1 MIKYKLLIFLLVCIT
16 LNSCMDDLESCIDS
30 SDNDIPEVF
39 TDGYALNFKVTLD
52 PMGGTRATGVDEAN
66 PMAEL
71 ESYIDP
77 EKFRVLFFDRE
88 DRFLFESKSR
98 WVKKIVPNEHN
109 DHAEW
114 FVSVPLYDYGNDEAY
129 NWKWE
134 EIRRVLTGEDVDD
147 ADAGYT
153 DETKNGD
160 VAFKIAILANR
171 PNTEWNMGI
180 NGRFSKESRGTHA
193 SVNVDGNGLA
203 KNIETPNSTA
213 QKREYY
219 ADGNDIPGLEITK
232 NGWKLQNGPFWELV
246 HTRWGNKTKT
256 VFDLHH
262 CQYDPIYH
270 GKNYNDRGGIVGT
283 KDENDYNYPNDVKEK
298 IRENGGGIW
307 ERFGPVNLTS
317 GNWTYNGN
325 YFWYE
330 NLNVYDFIA
339 GTVQEGEG
347 FDDYIGK
354 PTMGATSTWVSWK
367 AEDNDTKLNSIRTFV
382 PLTQDHPIPM
392 YGIQA
397 FAPIGKDWV
406 KGTPFNLS
414 YIADGQDKNDYEF
427 KSISLLRSVVK
438 LELILPGDIPEN
450 DLNVAM
456 IYPNVYARC
465 EPMDVWTPTD
475 QIWTNDDS
483 HDKKGLEGDC
493 EWYRIRQ
500 YGPISTTNAYANP
513 PADKKGKE
521 VFTGSPA
528 EYKKVMSWF
537 YGAWLEKGWDKLDI
551 RNKDNLD
558 YPQVFN
564 PCVQRNGQVSCA
576 KVNYGPLYKD
586 GKHHFI
592 VYTGEKNINDPSN
605 ITEMGSAGNGNA
617 PITSWWIRY
626 DGHEYGI
633 ALAPHEGI
641 TNLTKSEAT
650 VKTSAYYCPTTA
662 DPTSRFRY
670 YEYRV
675 QGYDRIK
682 PEEPDINK
690 TEGLDKLDKKL
701 MPWPLVRNHVYRI
714 EIGELG
720 GGTRSGGGMSIQTEV
735 LSSKTINFD
744 KPRKEKKEIEVEKK
758 ETEKK

>member
-1 MIKYKLLIFLLVCIT
+1 MRFKIFALLFVCGV
-16 LNSCMDDLESCIDS
+16 LHSCIDDLESCIDETS
-30 SDNDIPEVF
+30 NDIPEVF

-52 PMGGTRATGVDEAN
+52 PMGGTRATEDQEEN

-98 WVKKIVPNEHN
+98 WVKKIVPNEDN

-134 EIRRVLTGEDVDD
+134 EIRRVLTGEDVND

-153 DETKNGD
+153 AGTKSEN

-180 NGRFSKESRGTHA
+180 NGRFSTASSRGTHA
-193 SVNVDGNGLA
+193 SVDAPVPGIKNPNTDENYKDG
-203 KNIETPNSTA
+203 
-213 QKREYY
+213 
-219 ADGNDIPGLEITK
+219 DDIPGLEITK
-232 NGWKLQNGPFWELV
+232 NGWKLQNGPFWELA
-246 HTRWGNKTKT
+246 HTRWGNNMKT

-262 CQYDPIYH
+262 CQYDPIYD

-283 KDENDYNYPNDVKEK
+283 KPTDPNAANVPQDALK
-298 IRENGGGIW
+298 INPNRDAW
-307 ERFGPVNLTS
+307 ESKGPAMLNS
-317 GNWTYNGN
+317 WKYDGY

-339 GTVQEGEG
+339 GTVEEGEG

-367 AEDNDTKLNSIRTFV
+367 TEDNDKNLNNIRTFV
-382 PLTQDHPIPM
+382 QLTKDHPIPM

-397 FAPIGKDWV
+397 FAPIGEDWV

-414 YIADGQDKNDYEF
+414 HIAEGQNENDYEF

-438 LELILPGDIPEN
+438 LELIFPKSEEATY
-450 DLNVAM
+450 VAM

-475 QIWTNDDS
+475 QIWTDDDAHES
-483 HDKKGLEGDC
+483 KGLKGDC
-493 EWYRIRQ
+493 EWYRIRN
-500 YGPISTTNAYANP
+500 YGPVSRT
-513 PADKKGKE
+513 E
-521 VFTGSPA
+521 
-528 EYKKVMSWF
+528 EYEGESVDEYEKAMSWF
-537 YGAWLEKGWDKLDI
+537 YGAWKEKGWSLPKINGTPYDKGNSLDFPRI
-551 RNKDNLD
+551 
-558 YPQVFN
+558 FN
-564 PCVQRNGQVSCA
+564 SCVQRNGQVSCEE
-576 KVNYGPLYKD
+576 VDYGHLYKD

-605 ITEMGSAGNGNA
+605 ITEMGKVTNGAA
-617 PITSWWIRY
+617 PITSWWIRRG
-626 DGHEYGI
+626 DWEYGI
-633 ALAPHEGI
+633 ALAPYEKVDVLDGNHKDPDGKEYGEHSTTSVYKI
-641 TNLTKSEAT
+641 N
-650 VKTSAYYCPTTA
+650 KTGN
-662 DPTSRFRY
+662 PTSRFRH
-670 YEYRV
+670 YEARV
-675 QGYDRIK
+675 QGYDVSNSRK
-682 PEEPDINK
+682 VTRLTDNLE
-690 TEGLDKLDKKL
+690 L

-714 EIGELG
+714 KIDDLT
-720 GGTRSGGGMSIQTEV
+720 TRSGGGMSIQTEV

-744 KPRKEKKEIEVEKK
+744 KPKKEKKEKEGKVTENKKIEKK
-758 ETEKK
+758 